1 MNHVL
6 FREAT
11 LVSSM
16 ADLVHDVI
24 PQSANPQTTPEKIEW
39 VSLQKCVN
47 VNDRKRVVDVVVLG
61 LARGYQIWARMYLL
75 EIKTGFPSKSKL
87 SSYFILSRNS
97 FSLSDCILLP
107 ARQFSMSPFETG
119 IGVSQCTMPTAAS
132 TEEGEQMNCHKDDR
146 QALIN
151 VPERKL
157 ACEMK
162 LIRLIC
168 F

>member
-47 VNDRKRVVDVVVLG
+47 
-61 LARGYQIWARMYLL
+61 
-75 EIKTGFPSKSKL
+75 
-87 SSYFILSRNS
+87 
-97 FSLSDCILLP
+97 
-107 ARQFSMSPFETG
+107 
-119 IGVSQCTMPTAAS
+119 
-132 TEEGEQMNCHKDDR
+132 GEQMNCHKDDR

-151 VPERKL
+151 VPKRKL